1 MFIVTN
7 RMVNEQGKT
16 PSEIFGEKPAEGPN
30 ELRLAEAR
38 RQGKQWQLDL
48 LPDQIT
54 AEMAAS
60 VGLDPDLPHPASAY
74 VARKLLE
81 RCAGTGSTAKQKLK
95 TGKHLLLFVHGFN
108 NDLDDVLERAAGLEA
123 RYGVEVLCFSWPAN
137 GGGARGVLSYKSDK
151 RDALASAGAL
161 DRVLEKM
168 KGLLD
173 EFNGQYVTQLEEK
186 AQKKFADNGEA
197 WDRYFAKEVNKRC
210 PFTINLL
217 LHSMGNYLFKHL
229 LSSTTYHA
237 NQLLFDNI
245 IMAAA
250 DTNNELHAQWVDR
263 IQCRNRLYITINER
277 DGALMASR
285 MKMGEQQKARLG
297 HYTRR
302 HRRARGAVRC
312 GPEPLSPLATAQK
325 NHRPEQGGGFS
336 LCAHLVATRPPGASV
351 LPLPAGAL
359 RCAPVAVHRPW
370 PAICPGPV
378 FAPGTRIPGA
388 WCRFFGQ
395 VFPSGCLLTS
405 RVTHWLTALFGQ
417 PAHPIGHQV
426 FPNCPTK

>member
-1 MFIVTN
+1 MSRRISYREALREGLREALLNDPRVLL
-7 RMVNEQGKT
+7 M
-16 PSEIFGEKPAEGPN
+16 GE
-30 ELRLAEAR
+30 
-38 RQGKQWQLDL
+38 D
-48 LPDQIT
+48 
-54 AEMAAS
+54 
-60 VGLDPDLPHPASAY
+60 VG
-74 VARKLLE
+74 
-81 RCAGTGSTAKQKLK
+81 
-95 TGKHLLLFVHGFN
+95 
-108 NDLDDVLERAAGLEA
+108 
-123 RYGVEVLCFSWPAN
+123 RYGGTYAVS
-137 GGGARGVLSYKSDK
+137 
-151 RDALASAGAL
+151 
-161 DRVLEKM
+161 

-229 LSSTTYHA
+229 LGSTTYHA

-302 HRRARGAVRC
+302 LDARTATYVDVTNQPHVGDSHAYFE
-312 GPEPLSPLATAQK
+312 GDALANEK
-325 NHRPEQGGGFS
+325 
-336 LCAHLVATRPPGASV
+336 V
-351 LPLPAGAL
+351 L
-359 RCAPVAVHRPW
+359 
-370 PAICPGPV
+370 
-378 FAPGTRIPGA
+378 
-388 WCRFFGQ
+388 RFFHT
-395 VFPSGCLLTS
+395 VFNGGTGES
-405 RVTHWLTALFGQ
+405 AELFDAAQ
-417 PAHPIGHQV
+417 
-426 FPNCPTK
+426 NLYRL

>member
-1 MFIVTN
+1 
-7 RMVNEQGKT
+7 
-16 PSEIFGEKPAEGPN
+16 
-30 ELRLAEAR
+30 
-38 RQGKQWQLDL
+38 WQLDL

-250 DTNNELHAQWVDR
+250 DTNNEL
-263 IQCRNRLYITINER
+263 
-277 DGALMASR
+277 
-285 MKMGEQQKARLG
+285 
-297 HYTRR
+297 
-302 HRRARGAVRC
+302 
-312 GPEPLSPLATAQK
+312 
-325 NHRPEQGGGFS
+325 
-336 LCAHLVATRPPGASV
+336 
-351 LPLPAGAL
+351 
-359 RCAPVAVHRPW
+359 
-370 PAICPGPV
+370 
-378 FAPGTRIPGA
+378 
-388 WCRFFGQ
+388 
-395 VFPSGCLLTS
+395 
-405 RVTHWLTALFGQ
+405 
-417 PAHPIGHQV
+417 
-426 FPNCPTK
+426 

>member
-229 LSSTTYHA
+229 LGSTTYHA

-302 HRRARGAVRC
+302 LDARTATYVDVTNQPHVGDSHAYFE
-312 GPEPLSPLATAQK
+312 GDALANEK
-325 NHRPEQGGGFS
+325 
-336 LCAHLVATRPPGASV
+336 V
-351 LPLPAGAL
+351 L
-359 RCAPVAVHRPW
+359 
-370 PAICPGPV
+370 
-378 FAPGTRIPGA
+378 
-388 WCRFFGQ
+388 RFFHT
-395 VFPSGCLLTS
+395 VFNGGTGES
-405 RVTHWLTALFGQ
+405 AELFDAPQ
-417 PAHPIGHQV
+417 PEAAEH
-426 FPNCPTK
+426 